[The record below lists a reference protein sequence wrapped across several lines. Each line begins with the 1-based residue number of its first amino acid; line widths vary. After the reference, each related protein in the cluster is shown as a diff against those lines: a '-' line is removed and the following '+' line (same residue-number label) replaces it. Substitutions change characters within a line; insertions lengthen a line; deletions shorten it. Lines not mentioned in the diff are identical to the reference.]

1 MAERQ
6 EEKFLLK
13 IIGYS
18 GYSGYS
24 GWGGFARVGSL
35 ALAYLRGTDGGSFAI
50 YRLLYYIYNVLYFWG
65 GASITCLR
73 HVPTGGWNLA
83 PDLE

>member
-1 MAERQ
+1 MTERQ
-6 EEKFLLK
+6 EEKIYIK
-13 IIGYS
+13 II

-50 YRLLYYIYNVLYFWG
+50 YIMCGVFGEGLPLH
-65 GASITCLR
+65 A
-73 HVPTGGWNLA
+73 
-83 PDLE
+83 

>member
-1 MAERQ
+1 MTERQ
-6 EEKFLLK
+6 EEKIYIK
-13 IIGYS
+13 II

-50 YRLLYYIYNVLYFWG
+50 LCYIGFFAIYIMCGVFGEGLPLH
-65 GASITCLR
+65 A
-73 HVPTGGWNLA
+73 
-83 PDLE
+83 

>member
-6 EEKFLLK
+6 EEKILQE
-13 IIGYS
+13 II

-35 ALAYLRGTDGGSFAI
+35 ALAYLRGTGGGSF
-50 YRLLYYIYNVLYFWG
+50 
-65 GASITCLR
+65 SI
-73 HVPTGGWNLA
+73 
-83 PDLE
+83 

>member
-18 GYSGYS
+18 GYSG
-24 GWGGFARVGSL
+24 WGGFTRVGSL
-35 ALAYLRGTDGGSFAI
+35 ALAYLRGTDGGPFAI
-50 YRLLYYIYNVLYFWG
+50 YIMCGVFGEGLPLH
-65 GASITCLR
+65 A
-73 HVPTGGWNLA
+73 
-83 PDLE
+83 